1 MKTNQNKAITEI
13 KKKYENSDVNKINK
27 ATKIKK
33 KVKEH
38 DC

>member
-13 KKKYENSDVNKINK
+13 TKKYENSDVNKINK
-27 ATKIKK
+27 VIKIKK

-38 DC
+38 GC